1 MREVISQIRTS
12 PDRRNAIISDLYR
25 LLCDGMTILIFSILI
40 FGFVFVIRVEVV
52 LSKNEEILHTM
63 IESGILE
70 ILVDII
76 SSDSDQDTLVC

>member
-1 MREVISQIRTS
+1 MRELINQIRTC

-25 LLCDGMTILIFSILI
+25 LHCDGIIHLLICMLQV
-40 FGFVFVIRVEVV
+40 FVFCFCGIEVV

-70 ILVDII
+70 ILVDIM
-76 SSDSDQDTLVC
+76 SSDCDPDTLV